1 MTNLIRSKQL
11 YDQVGKG
18 QLLEAF
24 DANYAEN
31 IVMEEPSGKRE
42 GKVACRKY
50 EEQFLN
56 NVEVFHNL
64 EVKAISEDIDKEKVF
79 VEVAMDITFKG
90 GNRVNMEQVAV
101 QQWEQGSI
109 VHERFYYNA

>member
-11 YDQVGKG
+11 YDQVGQG

-50 EEQFLN
+50 EEQF
-56 NVEVFHNL
+56 
-64 EVKAISEDIDKEKVF
+64 
-79 VEVAMDITFKG
+79 
-90 GNRVNMEQVAV
+90 
-101 QQWEQGSI
+101 
-109 VHERFYYNA
+109 